1 MAEQSQALVPVGSR
15 PLGRLPRGARQMSR
29 PGDLDSR
36 LDVDRQQGEG
46 FSYQYDPEELQ
57 VAQDFMEGMRTH
69 SRYSTYALRQMA
81 LSPWA
86 SCILSTRCN
95 QIASFSLAREDPYGL
110 GHQIAIRGR
119 SNHSPTPAERKE
131 IERVE
136 SLLQTS
142 GTIKEPHEVFTRP
155 SFDDFLRALAYD
167 SLVLDAGVF
176 EVVPDEKG
184 VPHRWHPADAG
195 LIYRVR
201 PQNPFGDYDK
211 ADAQFCQIHHDTPT
225 QYFAPGELC
234 FGIRRPRTDVRSNG
248 YGHPELTEMLEV
260 MSGLLFGFTHNLN
273 WFRQGGPRGMLAVMG
288 PMHPQKFRALQ
299 RSLMFMARGVQN
311 AWRMVVA
318 NPQGEGADVKW
329 VPFGVSNKEMEFA
342 EWINACFRLMC
353 SLWQI
358 DATEVGFYY
367 ASEGN
372 RGAMFESSPEAKLK
386 AGKDKGL
393 RPLATA
399 ISSWIN
405 KFIVHRL
412 NPDLEL
418 EFLGLGA
425 MTEKERAELSK
436 TLVESSRTVDEVRA
450 LDNMG
455 KDPNGLGNLILN
467 PQYITAYNAQQAQKQ
482 QAAMMAQQGQGGPGG
497 PMGPGGPGGA
507 GQPGADAQ
515 GEGAPAPGGDDWA
528 NDPLPDGGDV
538 SGGFADE
545 QAGEAAKSLVRAYS
559 WVL

>member
-29 PGDLDSR
+29 PGEINSR
-36 LDVDRQQGEG
+36 LDVERMQGEG
-46 FSYQYDPEELQ
+46 FAYQYDPEELQ

-69 SRYSTYALRQMA
+69 SRYSVYALRQMA

-95 QIASFSLAREDPYGL
+95 QIASFSAAREDQYGL
-110 GHQIAIRGR
+110 GHRIVVRGR
-119 SNHSPTPAERKE
+119 ANHSPTPGEKKE

-142 GTIKEPHEVFTRP
+142 GVIKEEHEVFTRP

-176 EVVPDEKG
+176 EVVPDAKG
-184 VPHRWHPADAG
+184 RPHRWHAADAG
-195 LIYRVR
+195 LIYRTR
-201 PQNPFGDYDK
+201 PTNPFGDYGPK
-211 ADAQFCQIHHDTPT
+211 DAQFCQIHHDTPT

-358 DATEVGFYY
+358 DPTEVGFYY
-367 ASEGN
+367 ASEGQ
-372 RGAMFESSPEAKLK
+372 RASMFEASPEAKLK

-393 RPLATA
+393 GPLATA
-399 ISSWIN
+399 IVSWLN
-405 KFIVHRL
+405 KYIVHRL
-412 NPDLEL
+412 NPDLEV

-425 MTEKERAELSK
+425 MSEKDRADLNK
-436 TLVESSRTVDEVRA
+436 TLVESTHTVNEVRA
-450 LDNMG
+450 LENQG
-455 KDPNGLGNLILN
+455 EDPNGLGNLILN
-467 PQYITAYNAQQAQKQ
+467 PQYIAAYNAKKQQEQ
-482 QAAMMAQQGQGGPGG
+482 QAAMMAQQGAGGPGG
-497 PMGPGGPGGA
+497 PMGPGGPEGA
-507 GQPGADAQ
+507 EQPGAEAQ
-515 GEGAPAPGGDDWA
+515 GEGAQAPGGDEWA
-528 NDPLPDGGDV
+528 NEPLPDGGDFG
-538 SGGFADE
+538 GGFADQ

-559 WVL
+559 WTL

>member
-1 MAEQSQALVPVGSR
+1 MHLAGVLVLYNNMLQSLYTSQIVT
-15 PLGRLPRGARQMSR
+15 M
-29 PGDLDSR
+29 
-36 LDVDRQQGEG
+36 G
-46 FSYQYDPEELQ
+46 FATLFLMGTFVILFRS
-57 VAQDFMEGMRTH
+57 
-69 SRYSTYALRQMA
+69 LR
-81 LSPWA
+81 
-86 SCILSTRCN
+86 
-95 QIASFSLAREDPYGL
+95 
-110 GHQIAIRGR
+110 IAIIAIFP
-119 SNHSPTPAERKE
+119 N
-131 IERVE
+131 
-136 SLLQTS
+136 LLAVS
-142 GTIKEPHEVFTRP
+142 CVLGVMGWLGIPLDMMTITIAAIGVGLAFLVTR
-155 SFDDFLRALAYD
+155 A
-167 SLVLDAGVF
+167 
-176 EVVPDEKG
+176 
-184 VPHRWHPADAG
+184 
-195 LIYRVR
+195 
-201 PQNPFGDYDK
+201 
-211 ADAQFCQIHHDTPT
+211 
-225 QYFAPGELC
+225 
-234 FGIRRPRTDVRSNG
+234 
-248 YGHPELTEMLEV
+248 

-497 PMGPGGPGGA
+497 PEGADGPGGA
-507 GQPGADAQ
+507 GQPGAEAQ
-515 GEGAPAPGGDDWA
+515 GEGAGAPGGDDWA